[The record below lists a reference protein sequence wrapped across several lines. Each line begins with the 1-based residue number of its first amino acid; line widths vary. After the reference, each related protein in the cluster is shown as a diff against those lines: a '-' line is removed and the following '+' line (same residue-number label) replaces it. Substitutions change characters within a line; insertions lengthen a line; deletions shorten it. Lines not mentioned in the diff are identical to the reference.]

1 MDKSDFYFNKLES
14 ILDKEQEYLLQ
25 ARLEHH
31 SSWDNHILTL
41 STAAVGFSFTFLPL
55 SGSELLWLAIAGIF
69 SFVLSILSTTSNYL
83 LTENGFE
90 LASKSL
96 LARRNQHDRVLH
108 RVNRLK
114 REMEKLK
121 PDDEKSIESARE
133 QCWDDVEKI
142 YAERNP
148 EKEIQD
154 LQKNNKRIRFLNQA
168 KTHTF
173 LTGVITITIFS
184 VCNISLF
191 GN

>member
-1 MDKSDFYFNKLES
+1 MDKSDYYFNKLES

-25 ARLEHH
+25 ARHEHH

-41 STAAVGFSFTFLPL
+41 SIAAVGFSFTFLPL
-55 SGSELLWLAIAGIF
+55 SGSESLWLAIAGVF

-83 LTENGFE
+83 LTEKGFE
-90 LASKSL
+90 LASKSHA
-96 LARRNQHDRVLH
+96 ARRSQHDRVLH

-142 YAERNP
+142 HAERNP

-154 LQKNNKRIRFLNQA
+154 LEKNNERIHFLNQA
-168 KTHTF
+168 KTYTF
-173 LTGVITITIFS
+173 LAGVITITIFS

-191 GN
+191 GK